1 RPPSVTS
8 APPQFGYGSGI
19 SHTVSPVRKLNF
31 LNLPVIPGFSGYMYT
46 LANTYTV
53 PCCVCERS
61 WGSSSMH
68 QLLVGQYAMP
78 GSVGSIA
85 HGCWS
90 LPPMADGQAW
100 VLPPGANGEC
110 SFTLTGRPVFMSTFS
125 AQFVVTYLVARS
137 SVPSP
142 RSSTYAKPLRS
153 KCTRDLC
160 ILPSTS
166 MSTSTTSLTPS

>member
-1 RPPSVTS
+1 MTS

-31 LNLPVIPGFSGYMYT
+31 LNLPVMPGFSGYMYT

-61 WGSSSMH
+61 CGSSSMH

-85 HGCWS
+85 HGC
-90 LPPMADGQAW
+90 
-100 VLPPGANGEC
+100 
-110 SFTLTGRPVFMSTFS
+110 
-125 AQFVVTYLVARS
+125 
-137 SVPSP
+137 
-142 RSSTYAKPLRS
+142 
-153 KCTRDLC
+153 
-160 ILPSTS
+160 
-166 MSTSTTSLTPS
+166 